1 MRFRIPQQELSTLLP
16 AEPGLEAHCRRVAAL
31 AREIA
36 AAAPL
41 SGRLFPVLEQVALL
55 HHNRGL
61 EWGEPALD
69 RLLRDVFTPQRWEED
84 EHAKKKRDHALPEVF
99 AKLLSAFHAFPR
111 PSADR
116 EIALA
121 AEVLAVA
128 NFLDEHVEFSAWDCN
143 TIGNLSEVLDDV
155 GGLIQPQVREA
166 LRKAFRSW
174 RFSLDTGRLPVQ
186 IGIIKELLALMGQ
199 TGPAEVGKLAVLA
212 GRDPVVALSFVQG
225 ANSGLFGRRNTI
237 QSIRQA
243 IMHIGI
249 DESRR
254 LLLALAIRPIFAS
267 GNLRSIWRHSL
278 WMAEFMEAF
287 ARSQKLLD
295 PEEALFLGLVHDI
308 GRLAFQTVPQRV
320 AATFARLSQ
329 GGCPVTY
336 AEQLLFGSDHAE
348 LGAAIL
354 SLFHVPEQILKA
366 VEFHHRPAVSDS
378 VLASALYL
386 GEYVSESDEDLP
398 SAAHLEAALA
408 KTQCS
413 LTKLIELGRGS
424 TEFASILNVA

>member
-1 MRFRIPQQELSTLLP
+1 MRFRIPEQELSTLLP
-16 AEPGLEAHCRRVAAL
+16 AEPGLQAHCRRVAAL

-36 AAAPL
+36 AAVPL
-41 SGRLFPVLEQVALL
+41 SGRLFPLLEQAALL
-55 HHNRGL
+55 HHNRRL

-69 RLLRDVFTPQRWEED
+69 RLLRDVFTQPRWQEKEQ
-84 EHAKKKRDHALPEVF
+84 AKRRDHGLPEAF
-99 AKLLSAFHAFPR
+99 AKLLSAFQAFPR

-116 EIALA
+116 DVALA

-166 LRKAFRSW
+166 VRKAFRSW
-174 RFSLDTGRLPVQ
+174 RFSLDAGRLPVQ
-186 IGIIKELLALMGQ
+186 IGIIKELLALMAQ
-199 TGPAEVGKLAVLA
+199 TGQPEVGKLAVLA
-212 GRDPVVALSFVQG
+212 GRDPVVAVSFVQS
-225 ANSGLFGRRNTI
+225 ANSGLYGRRNTI
-237 QSIRQA
+237 RSTRQA

-249 DESRR
+249 EESRR

-278 WMAEFMEAF
+278 WMAEFLEAF
-287 ARSQKLLD
+287 ARSQKFLD

-308 GRLAFQTVPQRV
+308 GRLAFQSVPQTV
-320 AATFARLSQ
+320 AAAFARLSQ

-354 SLFHVPEQILKA
+354 SLFHVPEHILKA

-386 GEYVSESDEDLP
+386 GEYLSESDEDLP
-398 SAAHLEAALA
+398 SVVHLEAALA

-413 LTKLIELGRGS
+413 LAKLVELGRGGAAFS
-424 TEFASILNVA
+424 SILNVA